1 MSDARGGAWDV
12 VIAGGGA
19 AGVSVAAA
27 LLACADRLLIT
38 SADPARP
45 ERTALLDRA
54 SEMIV
59 AVEAMSDEALSSDL
73 PSPLVLTA
81 LLGEAGHD
89 VDGLRVHPRPS

>member
-27 LLACADRLLIT
+27 LLACADRLLVT

-45 ERTALLDRA
+45 ERITLYR
-54 SEMIV
+54 
-59 AVEAMSDEALSSDL
+59 L
-73 PSPLVLTA
+73 PFWHYTTPLQ
-81 LLGEAGHD
+81 
-89 VDGLRVHPRPS
+89 VHPRRTSARRWLVLGSFFRPGRSQRGDP